1 MQQRPP
7 SLLGAA
13 AVQAADAVIVL
24 VASVLAGIDTVAGRS
39 YQEGSGIALTLIGI
53 GTAVALAWVAL
64 GLSRARRWSRT
75 PTALTQLF
83 VGIVSVYLLQ
93 GHRYAW
99 GVPLLLLACAGM
111 ALLLVPASLRA
122 LAAPPHGGGPAP
134 QAPPQAKA
142 SAGQNGPGHIGTSQN
157 GIGQEPAARQD
168 LLSEGPPGQTQASRQ
183 TPRPRLTRRRGGARR
198 RRVPSEPA
206 INPAPWQPKCIRKR
220 PSGGL
225 RRGRPPE
232 ASSSARRGPPE
243 AGPSEPAINPAPAQP
258 KCTRKRASGGSGGSP
273 PRVAEL
279 SRRRSGR
286 PGAGRASGRAAGT
299 RASARSPARWRS
311 ATGSCCRRTAA
322 AGCAFPGWAAV
333 PARA

>member
-24 VASVLAGIDTVAGRS
+24 GASVLAGVDTAAGRS

-122 LAAPPHGGGPAP
+122 LSGPPDRGGRAP
-134 QAPPQAKA
+134 QAPPQARTVPAKA
-142 SAGQNGPGHIGTSQN
+142 RPAKTGPAKNQPPAKTSSAKAPSAKPGPGG
-157 GIGQEPAARQD
+157 
-168 LLSEGPPGQTQASRQ
+168 
-183 TPRPRLTRRRGGARR
+183 
-198 RRVPSEPA
+198 
-206 INPAPWQPKCIRKR
+206 KR
-220 PSGGL
+220 PA
-225 RRGRPPE
+225 RG
-232 ASSSARRGPPE
+232 
-243 AGPSEPAINPAPAQP
+243 
-258 KCTRKRASGGSGGSP
+258 
-273 PRVAEL
+273 
-279 SRRRSGR
+279 
-286 PGAGRASGRAAGT
+286 
-299 RASARSPARWRS
+299 
-311 ATGSCCRRTAA
+311 
-322 AGCAFPGWAAV
+322 
-333 PARA
+333 